1 MLMNDLIRFDLPPT
15 LIQLWKS
22 RQGTR
27 LLPLQELAVKKHQLF
42 GGGNLLIQAPTSSG
56 KTFVG
61 EMAAVHTALRRKKV
75 VYMVP
80 LKALAEEKYFDFKGK
95 YEAHGIRVLISTR
108 DHREFDQ
115 DLEEGNFSIAVVVY
129 EKLAQVMVRHPERLA
144 EIELV
149 IADELEL
156 LSDPDRGGTVEI
168 LLTRIVN
175 SSCRLIGLSAVVGEA
190 ERLAKWMKADLVRYE
205 RRPVELRYGILHA
218 GNFRYRTYNESSEG
232 HETLVDGGTEST
244 WETLTQNVCKF
255 AEAGETCLVFV
266 KAKHEAR
273 RGAEL
278 LAQRISG
285 PAASKALEQL
295 NDLEATCAQES
306 LIATLSVG
314 VAFHSTDLTPAE
326 RRIVEEAF
334 RAGEVRVMVSTSTLA
349 VGLNMPARNV
359 FITADKWCYDRRFGM
374 PWKAPILQGEYESMG
389 GRAGRYGAGHE
400 FGRSILIASTPF
412 DQETLWQRYVEGERD
427 AIEPR
432 LACEPL
438 ENYVLRLV
446 ASHSCMSE
454 EELIGFLER
463 TPSGQ
468 WVWQELYTL
477 EEIECRVRAAV
488 NRAMD
493 AGALTRSDEGKLEA
507 TPFGHAVAGK
517 GISLGT
523 ARELERWIAA
533 SETREWTNLDLLLAT
548 ALTPDGRMYNVAL
561 TAREYEGG
569 DFLSLLKDAVSEDEI
584 TEDVPLG
591 RLRNSTVT
599 PFFEEVRAIK
609 IALFLNDWM
618 EQVPQRELEEQY
630 HTMTGQILSAAEQVS
645 WLIDAITAIASAQH
659 CAEAFVQR
667 LRILSERVQR
677 GLRAEAL
684 PLARLGEPGIPRSAI
699 VALVSSRLHT
709 AQAIAGASP
718 ASLTRFITPDQAR
731 RLKAWATTC
740 CQDSTRSGPD
750 VPLPPPSGPEPL
762 LIVDDRRPGRVTI
775 AGREVLLQDKQYQL
789 IRLLARTPGEC
800 VPYETIYTELWG
812 SSVVEDSQIHFQK
825 RKLLSRIR
833 EAAPGNEEIVKTV
846 PKQGFLL
853 DVPVRHVVAHLRTAR
868 KEVVTPVRV
877 PELALF

>member
-1 MLMNDLIRFDLPPT
+1 MLMNDLIRYDLPPD
-15 LIQLWKS
+15 LIQLWKTRES
-22 RQGTR
+22 TR
-27 LLPLQELAVKKHQLF
+27 LLPLQELAVKKHGLF
-42 GGGNLLIQAPTSSG
+42 DGGNLLIQAPTSSG
-56 KTFVG
+56 KTFIG
-61 EMAAVHTALRRKKV
+61 EMAAVQTALRRKKV

-80 LKALAEEKYFDFKGK
+80 LKALAEEKYLDFRDK
-95 YEAHGIRVLISTR
+95 YQAYGIRVLISTR
-108 DHREFDQ
+108 DHREFDH

-129 EKLAQVMVRHPERLA
+129 EKLAQVMVRRPERLA

-175 SSCRLIGLSAVVGEA
+175 SPCRLIGLSAVVGEA
-190 ERLAKWMKADLVRYE
+190 ERLAKWMKAELVRYE
-205 RRPVELRYGILHA
+205 RRPVELRYGVLHA
-218 GNFRYRTYNESSEG
+218 GNFRYRTYNEFAEG
-232 HETLVDGGTEST
+232 HEALVDGGTDSA

-278 LAQRISG
+278 LAQRMSC
-285 PAASKALEQL
+285 PAATRALEQL
-295 NDLEATCAQES
+295 DDMEATCARET
-306 LIATLSVG
+306 LTATLSAG

-326 RRIVEEAF
+326 RRVVEEAF

-374 PWKAPILQGEYESMG
+374 PWKAPILHGEYESMG

-400 FGRSILIASTPF
+400 FGRSILVASTPF
-412 DQETLWQRYVEGERD
+412 DQETLWRRYVEGDRD

-432 LACEPL
+432 LAREPL

-446 ASHSCMSE
+446 AGRTCTSEDELMS
-454 EELIGFLER
+454 FLEC

-477 EEIECRVRAAV
+477 EEIGCRVRAAV

-493 AGALTRSDEGKLEA
+493 AGALARNDEGKLEA
-507 TPFGHAVAGK
+507 TPFGHAVAVK

-533 SETREWTNLDLLLAT
+533 SETRVWTDLDLLLAA
-548 ALTPDGRMYNVAL
+548 ALTSDGRMYNVSL

-569 DFLSLLKDAVSEDEI
+569 DFLNLLKDAAGEDEI

-609 IALFLNDWM
+609 IALFLHDWM
-618 EQVPQRELEEQY
+618 EHMPQRELEEQY
-630 HTMTGQILSAAEQVS
+630 HTMTGQILSAADQVS
-645 WLIDAITAIASAQH
+645 WLIDAATAIAAAQH
-659 CAEAFVQR
+659 CAGPFVQR
-667 LRILSERVQR
+667 LKALSERVQR
-677 GLRAEAL
+677 GLRAEAI

-709 AQAIAGASP
+709 VQAIAGASP
-718 ASLTRFITPDQAR
+718 ASLTRFVTPDQAA
-731 RLKAWATTC
+731 RLKSWAQRQ
-740 CQDSTRSGPD
+740 QDSTRSGPD

-762 LIVDDRRPGRVTI
+762 LIVDDRRPGRITL
-775 AGREVLLQDKQYQL
+775 AGREVPLQDKQYQL
-789 IRLLARTPGEC
+789 IRLLAQTPGEC

-812 SSVVEDSQIHFQK
+812 ASVVEDNQMHFQK

-833 EAAPGNEEIVKTV
+833 EAAPGHEEIVKTV

-853 DVPVRHVVAHLRTAR
+853 DVSPEKVALKLRAAR
-868 KEVVTPVRV
+868 KEAPVAV
-877 PELALF
+877 PLPEPALF